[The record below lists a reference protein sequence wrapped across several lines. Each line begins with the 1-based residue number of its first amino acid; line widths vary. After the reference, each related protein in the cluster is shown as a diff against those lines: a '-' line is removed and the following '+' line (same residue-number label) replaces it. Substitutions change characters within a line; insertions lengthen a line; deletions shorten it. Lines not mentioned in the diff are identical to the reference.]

1 MSRMSSA
8 AVRGW
13 FLLWVCAVGC
23 SSQDARPHAR
33 LDASRDEERAREL
46 AGAED
51 ARVEGH
57 SADADELDAAVR
69 PMRDA
74 RARDAGG
81 AGAPADPEANAQSE
95 AEGAAERGARATDA
109 AAGQD
114 AEPPTDA
121 AAASAAPAMDAG
133 AGLSPQ
139 QAADA
144 AAELPP
150 VTCAPFQMPSDCTLP
165 DNSSLPTS
173 LRCAGLYADIERGQL
188 ACGLTEYAPAYEL
201 WSDGAVK
208 RRWVS
213 IPAGASVDTRDPDGF
228 VYPVGTEFWKEFSV
242 VKDGELRR
250 AETRLLRKVARGWV
264 LATYVWSEDGRSATS
279 TNNGVADWAET
290 GHTIPTRDQCV
301 ECHAGRKDLVL
312 GWDPV
317 LLGPGA
323 RGVQLSDLAPSTLG
337 DEDAGTLPG
346 EATPPGDA
354 VERAALGYLHVNCG
368 VSCHN
373 DSIEARARDTALY
386 LRLSTGRA
394 DGVLE
399 SPAVKTAINKLP
411 TGNAPFYELPEPAE
425 GPFYDLLPGSPQ
437 RSLLLAR
444 MLVRDHPAQMPPL
457 ASNEVDEQGAAAVS
471 AWIEQMTPERGYPAP
486 VLDPVTEPAEPP
498 L

>member
-1 MSRMSSA
+1 MGRMSSA
-8 AVRGW
+8 VVRGW
-13 FLLWVCAVGC
+13 LVLWLCAAGC
-23 SSQDARPHAR
+23 SSEGSEPR
-33 LDASRDEERAREL
+33 ER
-46 AGAED
+46 
-51 ARVEGH
+51 V
-57 SADADELDAAVR
+57 DAA
-69 PMRDA
+69 RDSD
-74 RARDAGG
+74 REREG
-81 AGAPADPEANAQSE
+81 AGAADARIAGDAVDAGDFDAAARPRSGDPARNA
-95 AEGAAERGARATDA
+95 AGTGARPDADAASDALDA
-109 AAGQD
+109 AAGND
-114 AEPPTDA
+114 AGNPMDATLAAASPALDASSDSAAGAEPPQSAD
-121 AAASAAPAMDAG
+121 ASAVR
-133 AGLSPQ
+133 
-139 QAADA
+139 
-144 AAELPP
+144 EPP
-150 VTCAPFQMPSDCTLP
+150 PSCAPFQMPSDCTLP
-165 DNSSLPTS
+165 GNSSLPTT
-173 LRCAGLYADIERGQL
+173 LRCAGLYADLERGQL
-188 ACGLTEYAPAYEL
+188 ACGLSEYAPAYEL

-213 IPAGASVDTRDPDGF
+213 MPAGTSVDTRDPDGF

-242 VKDGELRR
+242 LRDGELRR
-250 AETRLLRKVARGWV
+250 AETRLLRKVPRGWV
-264 LATYVWSEDGRSATS
+264 LATYVWSDDGRSATS
-279 TNNGVADWAET
+279 TNDGVADWAGT
-290 GHTIPTRDQCV
+290 GHTIPSRDQCV

-323 RGVQLSDLAPSTLG
+323 RGVHLSDLGSSALA
-337 DEDAGTLPG
+337 DEDAGALPG

-399 SPAVKTAINKLP
+399 SPAVTTAINKLP

-457 ASNEVDEQGAAAVS
+457 ASNRVDEQGVAAVS
-471 AWIEQMTPERGYPAP
+471 AWIEQMTAERGYPAP
-486 VLDPVTEPAEPP
+486 TLDPVTAPAEPP
-498 L
+498 P